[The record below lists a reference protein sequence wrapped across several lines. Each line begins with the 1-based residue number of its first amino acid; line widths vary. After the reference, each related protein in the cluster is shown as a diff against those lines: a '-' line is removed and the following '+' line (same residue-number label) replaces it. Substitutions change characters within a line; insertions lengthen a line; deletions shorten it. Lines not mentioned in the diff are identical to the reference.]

1 MGTKIAAAFALIA
14 AACLPAIPASADE
27 RAKEVED
34 VMREYVRLWNAGDAN
49 AIAGRIYKLDN
60 GGGTAD
66 SLRSSFASLKAQ
78 GYDHSD
84 LHSVKGCLLSANL
97 ALAEMRYSRMK
108 TDGSPLAAN
117 LATLYKLR
125 RTPEG
130 WRIAEL
136 MTMDRSA
143 TLTCTSMAGPP
154 PPPPLAPRPG
164 SGAR

>member
-1 MGTKIAAAFALIA
+1 MRTVLAAGVAVIAT
-14 AACLPAIPASADE
+14 ACLAAIPARADE

-34 VMREYVRLWNAGDAN
+34 LMREYVRLWNAGDAD
-49 AIAGRIYKLDN
+49 AIAGRIYRLDN
-60 GGGTAD
+60 GGNNGTPAG
-66 SLRSSFASLKAQ
+66 LKASFASLKAQ

-84 LHSVKGCLLSANL
+84 LHSVKGCLLSPNL

-125 RTPEG
+125 KTPEG

-136 MTMDRSA
+136 MTMDRST
-143 TLTCTSMAGPP
+143 TLTCTSMTAAPP
-154 PPPPLAPRPG
+154 SAPRAG